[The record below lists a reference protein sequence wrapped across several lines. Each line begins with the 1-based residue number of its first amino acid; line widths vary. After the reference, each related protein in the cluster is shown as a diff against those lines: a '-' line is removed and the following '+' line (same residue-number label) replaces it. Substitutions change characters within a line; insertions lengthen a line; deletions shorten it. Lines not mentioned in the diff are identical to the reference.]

1 MAIETVAVLAAAAAV
16 EAARNRGIRKA
27 DEAWSAYAKS
37 HAMTHEPARGWV
49 RREWPR
55 VEGTLGGVT
64 VAIEVAAHLTQL
76 GYSTALV
83 ALPKAPR
90 RGNLELTREG
100 LSSKVTKLFGAQD
113 LVLGDDAFD
122 RAFVVKATSEPF
134 ARELL
139 TPNVRAELLALDV
152 SRLACDDAGDDDA
165 SVAMVVAEIVG
176 IVDQNDTLDRGLR
189 LVAELASAL
198 GIAGS

>member
-1 MAIETVAVLAAAAAV
+1 MAIETAAVIAAVAAV
-16 EAARNRGIRKA
+16 EATRNRGIRKA
-27 DEAWSAYAKS
+27 DEAWGAYAKS

-64 VAIEVAAHLTQL
+64 VAIEVATHLTQL

-90 RGNLELTREG
+90 PGDLELTREG
-100 LSSKVTKLFGAQD
+100 LAAQVTKLFGAQD

-122 RAFVVKATSEPF
+122 RAFVVKASSEPF

-139 TPNVRAELLALDV
+139 TPQVRAELLALGV
-152 SRLACDDAGDDDA
+152 SRLAYDAAAGDD

-198 GIAGS
+198 GSAGS